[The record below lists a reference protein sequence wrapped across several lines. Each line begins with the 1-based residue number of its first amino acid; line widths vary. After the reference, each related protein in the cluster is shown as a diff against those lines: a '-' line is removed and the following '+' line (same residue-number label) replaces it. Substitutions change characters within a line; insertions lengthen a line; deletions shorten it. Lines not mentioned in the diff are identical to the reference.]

1 MRREMEISEKSV
13 SSSWSE
19 LSITTSTSAAL
30 RPLTP
35 WPPAKITSCID
46 WPRTA
51 SGLCSPSAHS
61 TASVMFDLPLPFG
74 PTTTLM
80 PGPKVRPVRS
90 GKDLKPFIV
99 IDFRCMAYGTAVSR
113 SSRVASAVRAASCS
127 DSFLERPLP
136 VPSVSP
142 PTSATVSNSRS

>member
-1 MRREMEISEKSV
+1 MRREMQISEKSV
-13 SSSWSE
+13 SRTPSE
-19 LSITTSTSAAL
+19 LSITTSTSAVL

-74 PTTTLM
+74 PTTTLT
-80 PGPKVRPVRS
+80 PGPRR
-90 GKDLKPFIV
+90 
-99 IDFRCMAYGTAVSR
+99 
-113 SSRVASAVRAASCS
+113 
-127 DSFLERPLP
+127 
-136 VPSVSP
+136 
-142 PTSATVSNSRS
+142 